1 MKQPTVSRRTY
12 TFTFLSLLA
21 FALATTLIGFLNL
34 GPFSMVIA
42 LTIAAAKAI
51 LIAAFFMHA
60 LYESKVVRVAI
71 AGGVIWFLIMVSLT
85 LGDYMTRGWVSP
97 LGGK

>member
-1 MKQPTVSRRTY
+1 MKQPVVSIRTY
-12 TFTFLSLLA
+12 TLTFVSLLA
-21 FALATTLIGFLNL
+21 LALATSLISFLDL

-42 LTIAAAKAI
+42 VTIAAAKAI

-60 LYESKVVRVAI
+60 LYESKVIRVI
-71 AGGVIWFLIMVSLT
+71 LAGGVIWFLIMVSLT
-85 LGDYMTRGWVSP
+85 LGDYMTRGWVLK

>member
-1 MKQPTVSRRTY
+1 MKQPAVSIRTY
-12 TFTFLSLLA
+12 TFTFVALLA
-21 FALATTLIGFLNL
+21 LALATTLIGFLDL

-42 LTIAAAKAI
+42 VTIATAKAV

-60 LYESKVVRVAI
+60 LYGSKVIRVI
-71 AGGVIWFLIMVSLT
+71 LAGGVIWFLIMVSMT
-85 LGDYMTRGWVSP
+85 LGDYITRGWVLT

>member
-1 MKQPTVSRRTY
+1 MKKPVVSIRAY
-12 TFTFLSLLA
+12 TLTFLSLLA
-21 FALATTLIGFLNL
+21 LALLTTLIGFLDL

-42 LTIAAAKAI
+42 VTIAAAKAT

-60 LYESKVVRVAI
+60 LYESKVVRVI
-71 AGGVIWFLIMVSLT
+71 LSGGVIWFLIMVTLT
-85 LGDYMTRGWVSP
+85 LGDYMTRGWVLP